1 VVLKLTW
8 KRILAAAGAAFVL
21 GMAIAW
27 SGVVNIGASTGH
39 WAITDWFLHWT
50 MRNTVRTYA
59 AFTVGPAEDSLPAGS
74 EGLVSAAGHYASQ
87 CAVCHGAPGEQ
98 PSPVIQ
104 AAVPPPPDLAKT
116 AGSWSGRQLFWI
128 VKHGIKF
135 TAMPAWPAQDRDDEV
150 RQMAAFVAK
159 LPGMSPDEYR
169 KLAYGDR
176 GHVLAGRIVRVEDA
190 LPDCNRCHAA
200 DGRGQP
206 DIPALAGQKPAYL
219 AAALHAFASGE
230 RSSAVMT
237 AAASRLDASVI
248 PALAEHYAGLP
259 PEGKWENEATAKAH
273 TAPPSKRPEDRP
285 AERST
290 AQATAQATEVAAGVS
305 FEPAAD
311 LALAAQVV
319 EHGLP
324 ELNLPACS
332 SCHAPNKRPN
342 YPLLDGQKA
351 HYMAARLRNWRGD
364 PTVVDA
370 RKPSDQMPMIARRI
384 PEHLIEPLARHF
396 SSRQPPQR

>member
-1 VVLKLTW
+1 MVLKLTW
-8 KRILAAAGAAFVL
+8 KRIFAAAGAALVL

-27 SGVVNIGASTGH
+27 SGIVNIGASTGH

-59 AFTVGPAEDSLPAGS
+59 AFTVGAEADSLPADS
-74 EGLVSAAGHYASQ
+74 ERLVSAAGHYASQ

-104 AAVPPPPDLAKT
+104 AATPPPPDLAKT

-128 VKHGIKF
+128 IKHGIKF
-135 TAMPAWPAQDRDDEV
+135 TPMPAWPVQDRDDEV
-150 RQMAAFVAK
+150 RQMAAFVAQ
-159 LPGMSPDEYR
+159 LPGLSADEYR

-176 GHVLAGRIVRVEDA
+176 GHVLAGKVVRIEDA
-190 LPDCNRCHAA
+190 LPDCDRCHAA

-237 AAASRLDASVI
+237 AAASRLDASLI

-259 PEGKWENEATAKAH
+259 REGGREDGSTARAL
-273 TAPPSKRPEDRP
+273 APRPLKRP
-285 AERST
+285 AEQGAALASGL
-290 AQATAQATEVAAGVS
+290 ATEPS
-305 FEPAAD
+305 AD

-332 SCHAPNKRPN
+332 SCHASNKRPN

-351 HYMAARLRNWRGD
+351 QYMAARLRNWRGD

-396 SSRQPPQR
+396 SSRQPPQH